1 MLKIDI
7 EKKKKLEKLLGAI
20 STPDEKQELQ
30 KLDALKIK
38 EIAEFFNEIETDH
51 QDRYKRLENY
61 FGLILQQFDKYRVSV
76 NRSQEE
82 LSEKL
87 GTFTESLSKKLDETG
102 GKITTSYEK
111 NKPVNAA
118 GVYKDMINQLSAIKK
133 SVDDKPVPV
142 WNWPQYASVGVRN
155 KSFSNVNPSVDY
167 FNIGSYDYVSVA
179 YPINT
184 EEVYTFKTN
193 GATGNTVA
201 TITIVYT
208 DSTKDNISTVTKT
221 PVNA

>member
-1 MLKIDI
+1 MAKITP
-7 EKKKKLEKLLGAI
+7 EKKERLKKLLRII
-20 STPDEKQELQ
+20 STPEERQELER
-30 KLDALKIK
+30 LDAKK
-38 EIAEFFNEIETDH
+38 VREIVSLVDNMETENDN
-51 QDRYKRLENY
+51 RLEMMRQNM
-61 FGLILQQFDKYRVSV
+61 GLVIDSIQKQRSSQRKYDENMSELFTELT
-76 NRSQEE
+76 SALSTKLEE
-82 LSEKL
+82 L
-87 GTFTESLSKKLDETG
+87 G